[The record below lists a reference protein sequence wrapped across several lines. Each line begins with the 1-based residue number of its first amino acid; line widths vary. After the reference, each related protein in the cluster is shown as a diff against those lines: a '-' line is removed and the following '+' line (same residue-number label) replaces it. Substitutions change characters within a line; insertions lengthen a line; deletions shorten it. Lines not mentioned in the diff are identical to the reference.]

1 MQNLEEIK
9 NVVKEKLTEKRYNHS
24 LGAMKAAG
32 ELAKIYSEDVKEA
45 EFARLNTWHS
55 KRAKQRRNRSSTRK
69 I

>member
-45 EFARLNTWHS
+45 EFARLNT
-55 KRAKQRRNRSSTRK
+55 
-69 I
+69 